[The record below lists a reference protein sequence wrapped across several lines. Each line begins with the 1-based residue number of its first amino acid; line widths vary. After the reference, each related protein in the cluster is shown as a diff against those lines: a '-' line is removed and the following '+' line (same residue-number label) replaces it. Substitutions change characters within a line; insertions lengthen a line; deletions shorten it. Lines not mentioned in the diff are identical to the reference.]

1 MELTVAT
8 SLIDKGVTP
17 ARVNQVWADLGC
29 GSGLFTSALS
39 TLLPAG
45 STVHAIDK
53 DIKAILE
60 LPEDFKNVHVNIV
73 RKDFVSDALELF
85 DLDGILMANSL
96 HYVNDKASLFDT
108 LKSSLKP
115 SGKFIIVEYERSTSN
130 QWVPFPIGFEK
141 LQTLAMSLGFKK
153 VTKLAETS
161 SAYSQGGMYS
171 AVLRC

>member
-1 MELTVAT
+1 MELTVAIR
-8 SLIDKGVTP
+8 LIDKGVTP

-53 DIKAILE
+53 
-60 LPEDFKNVHVNIV
+60 
-73 RKDFVSDALELF
+73 LF

-108 LKSSLKP
+108 LKSSMKP

-130 QWVPFPIGFEK
+130 QWVPFPIRFEK
-141 LQTLAMSLGFKK
+141 LQVLALSLGFKK

-171 AVLRC
+171 AVLMC